1 MPRDDGSAERAINL
15 PPSGRSGGGIRA
27 YPTTVVDS
35 IANLYAGAYLDFVAD
50 CNQHFPAQPAIINAR
65 RHPTDTHKDRVDAPP
80 DIRATHRH
88 TADGIAANTATANE
102 DTNATAN
109 KDAGAD
115 GHARAAHS
123 HAPAANGYAPA
134 ANGYAG
140 AANGYPSATHGHTA
154 NDRADAAT

>member
-1 MPRDDGSAERAINL
+1 MPRDDGSAERAIYL

-27 YPTTVVDS
+27 YPTAVVDP

-50 CNQHFPAQPAIINAR
+50 CNQHFPTQPAIINAR
-65 RHPTDTHKDRVDAPP
+65 RHPTYTHKDRVDAPP